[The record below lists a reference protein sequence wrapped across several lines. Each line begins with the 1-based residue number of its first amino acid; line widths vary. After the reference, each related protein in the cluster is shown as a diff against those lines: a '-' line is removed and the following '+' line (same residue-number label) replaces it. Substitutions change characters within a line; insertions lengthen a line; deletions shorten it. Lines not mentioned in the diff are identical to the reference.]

1 MEDWKTYTASDFC
14 IKVTDGTHDSPKPKD
29 SGHYLITSK
38 HLKDNCI
45 DFSSAYRISEE
56 DYQKIIK
63 RSNVVQH
70 DILFSMIG
78 TIGNIVR
85 ITAPIVDFAV
95 KNMAIFK
102 MGGNELKSKWLYYW
116 LQSPSAKEYIA
127 SRLAGSTQAYLTLDS
142 IRQYPISSPSEVE
155 MKKIVDILQSIDDKI
170 ELNKRINHNLEE
182 LAQALYKSWF
192 VDFEPFKGGK
202 FVDSEL
208 GLIPEGWDAK
218 PLSSICHIEKKTINP
233 QKHSTC
239 LFTHYSIPAY
249 DNSEL
254 PELQKGSD
262 ILSNKYIISDY
273 TILFSKLNPRIKRI
287 WNVYQ
292 SEPNPICSTEFVVYK
307 PMDIDTYPFLYS
319 FITGDVFY
327 NNIMSKVN
335 GATGSHQRFH
345 PEDTLD
351 ILVPYHIDCYRL
363 YSQLVLPII
372 QQIDENKREN
382 HYFAS
387 LRDSL
392 LPKLM
397 SGELKIN
404 DFTC

>member
-1 MEDWKTYTASDFC
+1 MEEWKKVSLRE
-14 IKVTDGTHDSPKPKD
+14 VTDIIGDGLHGTPLYSSEGEFAFVNGNNLSDGAVEIKADTKMCDLSEYEKYKKD
-29 SGHYLITSK
+29 LSDRT
-38 HLKDNCI
+38 
-45 DFSSAYRISEE
+45 
-56 DYQKIIK
+56 
-63 RSNVVQH
+63 
-70 DILFSMIG
+70 LFLSING
-78 TIGNIVR
+78 TIGNTAKYNGEKIILGKSACYLNVKKDYNLDFIYYVLRTPAFQSAISGLATGTTIKNVSLKTIREYEFSVPDYEVQTR
-85 ITAPIVDFAV
+85 IA
-95 KNMAIFK
+95 
-102 MGGNELKSKWLYYW
+102 
-116 LQSPSAKEYIA
+116 
-127 SRLAGSTQAYLTLDS
+127 R
-142 IRQYPISSPSEVE
+142 
-155 MKKIVDILQSIDDKI
+155 ILRAIDDKI
-170 ELNKRINHNLEE
+170 ELNNRINHNLEQQV
-182 LAQALYKSWF
+182 QALYKSWF
-192 VDFEPFKGGK
+192 VDFEPFRGGK

-233 QKHSTC
+233 QKHPTC

-287 WNVYQ
+287 WNIYQ
-292 SEPNPICSTEFVVYK
+292 SESNPICSTEFVVYK

-319 FITGDVFY
+319 FITGDDFY

-345 PEDTLD
+345 PEETLD

-382 HYFAS
+382 HYFSS

-404 DFTC
+404 DLTC

>member
-1 MEDWKTYTASDFC
+1 MEEWKTYTASDFC

-45 DFSSAYRISEE
+45 DFSLAYRISEE

-155 MKKIVDILQSIDDKI
+155 MKRIVDILQSIDDKI
-170 ELNKRINHNLEE
+170 ELNNRINHNLEQQ
-182 LAQALYKSWF
+182 AQALYKSWF
-192 VDFEPFKGGK
+192 VDFEPFRDGK
-202 FVDSEL
+202 FVESEL
-208 GLIPEGWDAK
+208 GMIPEGWDAK

-233 QKHSTC
+233 QKHPTC

-287 WNVYQ
+287 WNVYK
-292 SEPNPICSTEFVVYK
+292 SESNPICSTEFVVYK

-319 FITGDVFY
+319 FITGDDFY

-345 PEDTLD
+345 PEETLD

-404 DFTC
+404 DLTC

>member
-1 MEDWKTYTASDFC
+1 MELSNICEYSSKRIDSSLLNVENYVSTENMMQNKGGITLAA
-14 IKVTDGTHDSPKPKD
+14 KVPVENSVEFLPG
-29 SGHYLITSK
+29 
-38 HLKDNCI
+38 
-45 DFSSAYRISEE
+45 
-56 DYQKIIK
+56 
-63 RSNVVQH
+63 
-70 DILFSMIG
+70 DILISNIRPYFRKIWLSDKKGGCSSDVLCIRALPG
-78 TIGNIVR
+78 TDS
-85 ITAPIVDFAV
+85 TY
-95 KNMAIFK
+95 
-102 MGGNELKSKWLYYW
+102 LYY
-116 LQSPSAKEYIA
+116 LLSQDSFFDYVMSGAKGCKMPRGDKSQIMQWDVDLPNFKEQHRIA
-127 SRLAGSTQAYLTLDS
+127 S
-142 IRQYPISSPSEVE
+142 
-155 MKKIVDILQSIDDKI
+155 ILKSIDDKI
-170 ELNKRINHNLEE
+170 QLNNRINHNLEQQ
-182 LAQALYKSWF
+182 AQALYKSWF
-192 VDFEPFKGGK
+192 VDFEPFRDGK
-202 FVDSEL
+202 FVESEL
-208 GLIPEGWDAK
+208 GMIPEGWDAK

-233 QKHSTC
+233 QKHPTC

-292 SEPNPICSTEFVVYK
+292 SESNPICSTEFVVYK

-319 FITGDVFY
+319 FITGDDFY

-345 PEDTLD
+345 PEETLD

-404 DFTC
+404 DLTC

>member
-1 MEDWKTYTASDFC
+1 MEELKIC
-14 IKVTDGTHDSPKPKD
+14 KVKD
-29 SGHYLITSK
+29 LAIMKNGKKRPNTVGHYPVYGGNGIMDYCNTYNNENTIIIGRVGAYCGNVFYCKGKCWVS
-38 HLKDNCI
+38 DNAIALCANS
-45 DFSSAYRISEE
+45 DNN
-56 DYQKIIK
+56 IK
-63 RSNVVQH
+63 YLYYLLASLDLHHNHIGGAQPLMTQ
-70 DILFSMIG
+70 DI
-78 TIGNIVR
+78 IGNFDVCVPKLETQI
-85 ITAPIVDFAV
+85 
-95 KNMAIFK
+95 
-102 MGGNELKSKWLYYW
+102 
-116 LQSPSAKEYIA
+116 QIA
-127 SRLAGSTQAYLTLDS
+127 NILTS
-142 IRQYPISSPSEVE
+142 F
-155 MKKIVDILQSIDDKI
+155 DDKI
-170 ELNKRINHNLEE
+170 ELNNRINHNLEE
-182 LAQALYKSWF
+182 QAQALYKSYF
-192 VDFEPFKGGK
+192 IDFEPFKGGK